1 MNADEFKNLL
11 DNEIVEY
18 LNTHTLPVDDKWLNH
33 PSYKPIW
40 SQEFW
45 EKYVDVYYLKK
56 INMILA
62 DDTFYKDL
70 GVLQPEFVFDVDYV
84 DDFEVEDAWISRL
97 FKDLF
102 FKCFVLNADDEGEW
116 GADETAVDGHVH
128 VDLEKI
134 TNFFKYCG
142 EKLKGIRYDK
152 DSEDETDFDSLRDV
166 LINKRVDSYGFFID
180 NNTLEE
186 CEENG
191 YIDFSGDDWDYG
203 VDDNST
209 TYRAMKYYFTKYVWD
224 ALEGERVNYLKL
236 IAKNNHISE
245 I

>member
-1 MNADEFKNLL
+1 MTAEEFKNLL

-45 EKYVDVYYLKK
+45 EKYVDVYYLRK

-62 DDTFYKDL
+62 NNIFYKDF
-70 GVLQPEFVFDVDYV
+70 GVLQPEFVCNYADDSEV
-84 DDFEVEDAWISRL
+84 DDACISSL
-97 FKDLF
+97 FTDLF
-102 FKCFVLNADDEGEW
+102 FKCFVLNADDEGEC

-142 EKLKGIRYDK
+142 KDLKGLHYTNQ
-152 DSEDETDFDSLRDV
+152 DENDCEENKKTDFDSL
-166 LINKRVDSYGFFID
+166 LNTLTNKPVDEYGFFID
-180 NNTLEE
+180 YNTLED

-191 YIDFSGDDWDYG
+191 YIDFSGDEFDYG
-203 VDDNST
+203 PADTSKI
-209 TYRAMKYYFTKYVWD
+209 YCAMKYYFAKYVWN

-236 IAKNNHISE
+236 IAKK
-245 I
+245 